1 MARMNNLIYKA
12 RMALRDVMEVNIYSQ
27 GNDKVYLTVFPELV
41 WEGTEKTQP
50 EKVVRNVIGRLH
62 DMDLDV
68 DGGETAV
75 KTLLDAGA
83 VEIVRKAA

>member
-1 MARMNNLIYKA
+1 MNNLIYNA
-12 RMALRDVMEVNIYSQ
+12 RMALRDVMEVNIYTQ
-27 GNDKVYLTVFPELV
+27 GNDKVFLTVFPELV

-68 DGGETAV
+68 EGGEAAV

-83 VEIVRKAA
+83 VEIVRRAA

>member
-1 MARMNNLIYKA
+1 MNNLIYEA

-50 EKVVRNVIGRLH
+50 EKVVRNVIGLLH
-62 DMDLDV
+62 DMNLDV
-68 DGGETAV
+68 AGGEGAV
-75 KTLLDAGA
+75 RTLLDEGA

>member
-1 MARMNNLIYKA
+1 MNNLIYKA

-27 GNDKVYLTVFPELV
+27 GNDKVFLTVFPELV

-75 KTLLDAGA
+75 KTLLDSGA

>member
-1 MARMNNLIYKA
+1 MACMNNLIYKA

>member
-1 MARMNNLIYKA
+1 MNNLIYEA

-50 EKVVRNVIGRLH
+50 EKVVRNVIGLLH
-62 DMDLDV
+62 DMNLDV
-68 DGGETAV
+68 AGGDAAV
-75 KTLLDAGA
+75 RTLLDEGA

>member
-1 MARMNNLIYKA
+1 MNSLIYEA

-50 EKVVRNVIGRLH
+50 ENVVQNVIGRLH

-68 DGGETAV
+68 ADGDSAV
-75 KTLLDAGA
+75 RTLLDAGA

>member
-1 MARMNNLIYKA
+1 MNNLIYEA

-50 EKVVRNVIGRLH
+50 EKVVRNVIGLLH

-68 DGGETAV
+68 ADGEASV
-75 KTLLDAGA
+75 RTLLDSGP

>member
-1 MARMNNLIYKA
+1 MNNLIYNA
-12 RMALRDVMEVNIYSQ
+12 RMALRDVMEVNIYTQ

-68 DGGETAV
+68 VGGESAV
-75 KTLLDAGA
+75 RTLLDSAP

>member
-1 MARMNNLIYKA
+1 MNNLIYEA

-50 EKVVRNVIGRLH
+50 EKVVRNVIGLLH

-68 DGGETAV
+68 ADGEASV
-75 KTLLDAGA
+75 RTLLDSGA

>member
-1 MARMNNLIYKA
+1 MNNLIYEA

-50 EKVVRNVIGRLH
+50 EKVVRNVIGLLH

-68 DGGETAV
+68 ADGEASV
-75 KTLLDAGA
+75 RTLLDSGP
-83 VEIVRKAA
+83 VVIVRPAA

>member
-1 MARMNNLIYKA
+1 MNNLIYAA

-41 WEGTEKTQP
+41 WEGTEKTRP
-50 EKVVRNVIGRLH
+50 ETVVQNVIGRLH

-68 DGGETAV
+68 AGGEDAV
-75 KTLLDAGA
+75 RTLLDSGP
-83 VEIVRKAA
+83 VEIIRKAA